1 MSQDE
6 RPGEERG
13 QEELIAAFA
22 ALGGPLTDAE
32 FLRLLGSDEYCGR
45 MVRLAAL
52 LLDGDTAAA
61 HAVVRDSLAAAQA
74 ARGRLGDREQ
84 ARVYMCRAVV
94 DRSRSVHW
102 HRAAQSHDAPH
113 AAPRVPGATHAGI
126 GYRDQDPDPQISALR
141 ALPYRQREAVVL
153 RHHMGLSERQT
164 AQAMSISIGA
174 ARSHLA
180 HGMSL
185 LERPPRQ

>member
-32 FLRLLGSDEYCGR
+32 FMRLLGSDEYCGV

-61 HAVVRDSLAAAQA
+61 RAVVRDSLAAVQA

-102 HRAAQSHDAPH
+102 HRAAQSHHAPQ
-113 AAPRVPGATHAGI
+113 AAPGVPGAAHAGI
-126 GYRDQDPDPQISALR
+126 GYLDQEPPVSALR

-164 AQAMSISIGA
+164 AQVMGISIGA

-180 HGMSL
+180 RGMSL

>member
-13 QEELIAAFA
+13 HEELIATFA

-32 FLRLLGSDEYCGR
+32 FMRLLGSDEYCGV

-52 LLDGDTAAA
+52 LLDGDTVAA
-61 HAVVRDSLAAAQA
+61 HAIVRDSLAAVQA

-94 DRSRSVHW
+94 DRSRSLHW

-113 AAPRVPGATHAGI
+113 AAPRVPGAAHAGI
-126 GYRDQDPDPQISALR
+126 GYLYPQISALR

-164 AQAMSISIGA
+164 AQVMGTSIGA

-180 HGMSL
+180 RGMSL

>member
-32 FLRLLGSDEYCGR
+32 FLRLLGSDEYCGV

-61 HAVVRDSLAAAQA
+61 QAVVRDSLAAVQA

-94 DRSRSVHW
+94 DRSRSVHFQ
-102 HRAAQSHDAPH
+102 RTAQTHDGPQ
-113 AAPRVPGATHAGI
+113 AAPRVPGAAHAGI
-126 GYRDQDPDPQISALR
+126 GYLDQEPQISALR

-164 AQAMSISIGA
+164 AQVLSISIGA